1 MSIILP
7 KKILI
12 GVDGSDAS
20 LKATAYAIKLAQLG
34 QAEVIALHVILL
46 PAYASQKTVDS
57 LREELSARAEE
68 VWERI
73 KKLPDSGDVKFEAR
87 VIETNRS
94 VVQAIVD
101 FALKS
106 NVELI
111 VLGTRG
117 FAGVAKL
124 MLGSVAAGVVNS
136 AHCPV
141 LVVR

>member
-12 GVDGSDAS
+12 GIDGSDAS
-20 LKATAYAIKLAQLG
+20 LKAAAYAIKLAHLLE
-34 QAEVIALHVILL
+34 AEVVALHVVLL
-46 PAYASQKTVDS
+46 PAYASQKIVDS
-57 LREELSARAEE
+57 LRKELSARAEE
-68 VWERI
+68 VWERV
-73 KKLPDSGDVKFEAR
+73 KELPDSSDVKFEAR

>member
-1 MSIILP
+1 MSITLP

-20 LKATAYAIKLAQLG
+20 LKATAYAIKLAQLA
-34 QAEVIALHVILL
+34 QAEVVALHVILL

-57 LREELSARAEE
+57 LRKELSARAEE

-73 KKLPDSGDVKFEAR
+73 KKLPDSSDVKFEAR

-94 VVQAIVD
+94 VVQAMVD